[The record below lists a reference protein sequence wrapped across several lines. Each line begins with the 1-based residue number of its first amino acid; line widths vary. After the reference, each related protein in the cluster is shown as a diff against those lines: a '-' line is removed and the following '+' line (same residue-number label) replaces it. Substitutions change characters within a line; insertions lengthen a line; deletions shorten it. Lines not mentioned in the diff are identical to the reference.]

1 MRCGE
6 QTIREKLPEGFRKSE
21 HLKEHGMVDMV
32 AHRHEMRAT
41 LSRLCQILTK
51 MPVKAAESPEPAQ
64 TTEPA
69 AAAAA
74 AE

>member
-1 MRCGE
+1 
-6 QTIREKLPEGFRKSE
+6 
-21 HLKEHGMVDMV
+21 
-32 AHRHEMRAT
+32 MRAT

-51 MPVKAAESPEPAQ
+51 MPVKAAEAPEPTQA
-64 TTEPA
+64 TEPA